1 MEEQTNMIRALLV
14 VGASATLL
22 MTSAAQARN
31 SDWPMLGASSRLTCG
46 QFNKLGKVEK
56 AGALSW
62 ALGYVSG
69 MATSAFEDERMK
81 SQAEEQK
88 QAQALVVDTRRLRD
102 LYDQA
107 KLPKELE
114 LIAAIKLRCLERPS
128 VSFPLMVEWT
138 YVETPSVAPAG
149 GREGFCAGEPN
160 FKECVNADRG
170 AKKREYHPD
179 AYTACSE
186 LAEYVSRKERLEWER
201 CLAKEDR
208 AIKARAQR

>member
-1 MEEQTNMIRALLV
+1 MIRVLLV

-22 MTSAAQARN
+22 MTNAAQARN
-31 SDWPMLGASSRLTCG
+31 ADWSMLGASSRLTCG

-62 ALGYVSG
+62 ALGFVSG

-81 SQAEEQK
+81 SQVEEQK
-88 QAQALVVDTRRLRD
+88 QAQALVVDTRRLLE
-102 LYDQA
+102 LYKSSQA

-201 CLAKEDR
+201 CLVKEDR

>member
-1 MEEQTNMIRALLV
+1 MIRALLV

-31 SDWPMLGASSRLTCG
+31 SDWPMVGASSRLTCG

-62 ALGYVSG
+62 ALGFVSG
-69 MATSAFEDERMK
+69 MATSTFEDERMK
-81 SQAEEQK
+81 GQAAEQMKSQS
-88 QAQALVVDTRRLRD
+88 VDLTRLQD

-170 AKKREYHPD
+170 AKKRGYHPD

-208 AIKARAQR
+208 AIKGRAQR